1 MQLLTILENLASKN
15 SSKIIKT
22 VESSVYILDV
32 TFPKE
37 IDEYYIMYL
46 GQTFRNKNNKVF
58 ELFYECKSHTLVR
71 QIVATNYKKFLGQI
85 CGYDHVKSYV
95 NQAYCT
101 FFSGVSSNS
110 EKFKVLMP

>member
-58 ELFYECKSHTLVR
+58 ELFYEC
-71 QIVATNYKKFLGQI
+71 
-85 CGYDHVKSYV
+85 
-95 NQAYCT
+95 
-101 FFSGVSSNS
+101 
-110 EKFKVLMP
+110 